1 MKFLES
7 WQIFERKFN
16 TEQKEKLAD
25 KGNALSDGSFPI
37 STKEDLKNAIKA
49 QGRGLRNAD
58 EKRIKQVHA
67 HIRKRAK
74 ALGIKVTT
82 NDKGN
87 IVLKD

>member
-16 TEQKEKLAD
+16 TKQRETAAE
-25 KGNALSDGSFPI
+25 KGNALPDGSYPI
-37 STKEDLKNAIKA
+37 SNKEDLKNAIKA
-49 QGRGLRNAD
+49 QGRGLRKAD
-58 EKRIKQVHA
+58 DKRKKQVHA

-74 ALGIKVTT
+74 ALGVEVTT

>member
-16 TEQKEKLAD
+16 TKQREKLVD
-25 KGNALSDGSFPI
+25 TGSALPDGSYPI
-37 STKEDLKNAIKA
+37 SNKEDLKNAIKS

-58 EKRIKQVHA
+58 EKRTKQVHA

-74 ALGIKVTT
+74 ALGIEVTT

-87 IVLKD
+87 IVLK